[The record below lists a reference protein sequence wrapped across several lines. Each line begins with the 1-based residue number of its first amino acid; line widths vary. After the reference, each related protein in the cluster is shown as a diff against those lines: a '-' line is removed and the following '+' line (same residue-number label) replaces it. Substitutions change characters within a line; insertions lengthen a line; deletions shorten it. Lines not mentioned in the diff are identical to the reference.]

1 MQATM
6 AVEPQAPASRS
17 TTSVAARRPSP
28 RPPTSRALTR
38 PSRPVR
44 PRASSAARGKVP
56 ARSTSTAAG
65 STTAD
70 SVGARSSRYEV
81 AIELLL
87 RGEARPSWGP
97 APPGGRPARSPA
109 ASRPGAC
116 HRVVAVAPYD
126 VLKSLCA
133 GARHGRERA
142 DLPVPG
148 GPPARWK
155 ERDVTGVRLVE
166 AAQAPLLAMFYYA
179 GGAPGPITAAL
190 ANVPELLDVA
200 MPFLATVLG
209 ASAVDARTKE
219 LVILRTSAVLGC
231 RYCVQTHTTAASDA
245 GLSRTAV
252 AAWAEAVAAAPGP
265 VAGAPRAAL
274 RAHFG
279 DHHVVELTMLAGAT
293 IMLNRFCTALE
304 LPTPPDVVARLAEE
318 GWA

>member
-28 RPPTSRALTR
+28 RPPTSRALT
-38 PSRPVR
+38 R

-126 VLKSLCA
+126 VLKSPCA

-142 DLPVPG
+142 DLPVP
-148 GPPARWK
+148 
-155 ERDVTGVRLVE
+155 
-166 AAQAPLLAMFYYA
+166 
-179 GGAPGPITAAL
+179 
-190 ANVPELLDVA
+190 
-200 MPFLATVLG
+200 
-209 ASAVDARTKE
+209 
-219 LVILRTSAVLGC
+219 
-231 RYCVQTHTTAASDA
+231 A
-245 GLSRTAV
+245 GLRAV
-252 AAWAEAVAAAPGP
+252 E
-265 VAGAPRAAL
+265 GA
-274 RAHFG
+274 
-279 DHHVVELTMLAGAT
+279 
-293 IMLNRFCTALE
+293 
-304 LPTPPDVVARLAEE
+304 
-318 GWA
+318 